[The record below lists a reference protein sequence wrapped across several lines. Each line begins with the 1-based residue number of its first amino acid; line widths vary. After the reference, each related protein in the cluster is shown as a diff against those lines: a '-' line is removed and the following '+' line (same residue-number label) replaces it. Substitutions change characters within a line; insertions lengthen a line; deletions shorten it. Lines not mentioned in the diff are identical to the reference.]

1 MLRRLTPSTEVTLA
15 ARKSRKPPRTSR
27 PMSPAEAEDL
37 YGFHR
42 WGAGYFAVG
51 ANGNLRVHPT
61 REKDLWVD
69 LPEILDALRR
79 KRWQPPILLRFP
91 QIVATQVSRL
101 HESFRESIREFEFEG
116 SYRGVFPIK
125 VNQMEPFIT
134 ELVKSGKPW
143 GYGLEA
149 GTKPELAVAVS
160 AGLKPG
166 TLVICN
172 GYKDRAYVEMALTA
186 VQVGWECVLIVEKFY
201 EIDLILDV
209 ARKMGVKP
217 LIGLRLKVA
226 ARGTGKWEKSG
237 GAASKFGLNTAEIL
251 EAVRVFT
258 DLGMKDSIRLLHFH
272 IGSQITDVRKIK
284 QGVREGA
291 RFYAALRKKGIP
303 VKLLDTGGGLGVDYD
318 GSRTSSDSS
327 VNYTLREYTNDVVYT
342 IKEVCDES
350 DVPVPDIVT
359 ESGRAVS
366 AYHSLTIFSVEHQQ
380 TVQRDVP
387 LPPLAEDAD
396 RCIVELEET
405 RREIGPKNFAEC
417 YHDVLQ
423 RVDEMHMLFNLGRLT
438 LEERAVGEALAR
450 QILADV
456 VYYAKTSGRRIPEEI
471 EELERDIAQK
481 YVCNMSIF
489 QTMPDMWALGQIFPV
504 APIHRL
510 DEQPDVWTTLVDIT
524 CDSDGKIDK
533 FPDVRDDLDALKLHR
548 LNGKPYYIGAFLL
561 GAYQDVMG
569 DFHNML
575 GETREANVVA
585 NGPGDGHVTRLDIEC
600 QTAGEV
606 LELFGHRRKDLR
618 ARFHQA
624 VNRAWDAG
632 EINEKA
638 RQKAKRTFDRLLSQ
652 TPYLVADAR

>member
-1 MLRRLTPSTEVTLA
+1 M
-15 ARKSRKPPRTSR
+15 RKKKIETRKDVR
-27 PMSPAEAEDL
+27 PMTTAEAEDL

-51 ANGNLRVHPT
+51 ANGHLRCHPT
-61 REKDLWVD
+61 MEKDVWVD
-69 LPEILDALRR
+69 LPEILEALRK

-91 QIVATQVSRL
+91 QIIATQVRRL
-101 HESFRESIREFEFEG
+101 HESFQASIGEFEYDG
-116 SYRGVFPIK
+116 RYRGVFPIK
-125 VNQMEPFIT
+125 VNQMEPFIS
-134 ELVKSGKPW
+134 ELVRSGKPW

-166 TLVICN
+166 SIIICN
-172 GYKDRAYVEMALTA
+172 GYKDRSYIELALTA
-186 VQVGWECVLIVEKFY
+186 NQIGFECVLIIEKYY
-201 EIDLILDV
+201 ELQLILDV
-209 ARKMGVKP
+209 AKKMGVKP
-217 LIGLRLKVA
+217 ILGLRLKVA

-237 GAASKFGLNTAEIL
+237 GAASKFGLTTAEIL
-251 EAVRVFT
+251 EVVRICRER
-258 DLGMKDSIRLLHFH
+258 GYEDSIRLLHFH

-303 VKLLDTGGGLGVDYD
+303 LQFLDVGGGLGVDYD
-318 GSRTSSDSS
+318 GSRTASDSS

-342 IKEVCDES
+342 VKEVCDES
-350 DVPVPDIVT
+350 DVAVPDIVS

-366 AYHSLTIFSVEHQQ
+366 AYHSMTIFSVEQQQ
-380 TVQRDVP
+380 TIQKDVP
-387 LPPLAEDAD
+387 LPPIPEDAD

-423 RVDEMHMLFNLGRLT
+423 RRDEMVMLFNLGRLT
-438 LEERAVGEALAR
+438 LEERAIGEALV
-450 QILADV
+450 QQTLADV
-456 VYYAKTSGRRIPEEI
+456 VHYAKTSGRRLSEEI
-471 EELERDIAQK
+471 EELETSTAAK

-489 QTMPDMWALGQIFPV
+489 QTMPDLWALGQLFPI

-510 DEQPDVWTTLVDIT
+510 DEKPDVWTTLVDIT

-533 FPDVRDDLDALKLHR
+533 FGDVREDHDALKLHR
-548 LNGKPYYIGAFLL
+548 LNGEPYYLAAFLL

-575 GETREANVVA
+575 GETRECNVIVE
-585 NGPGDGHVTRLDIEC
+585 GPGEAHVARLDVEC
-600 QTAGEV
+600 QTGGEV

-618 ARFHQA
+618 HRFHQA
-624 VNRAWDAG
+624 VQRAWD
-632 EINEKA
+632 ESKITDK
-638 RQKAKRTFDRLLSQ
+638 QKAKAKSTFDRLLSS
-652 TPYLVADAR
+652 TPYLIPDAR